1 MGNINSINK
10 VNFEFIKKNM
20 YNNEY
25 ILINTLHENNQNILI
40 SNTLSIE
47 DEIIKLNTYIKQNNN
62 IKIIIYGKNC
72 NDNNIIKKY
81 NQLEK
86 LGFKNLYIYLG
97 GLFEWLLLNE
107 IYGDDNFPIINKN
120 TELIIDFLKY
130 KG

>member
-10 VNFEFIKKNM
+10 VNFEFIKNNM

-25 ILINTLHENNQNILI
+25 IIINTLQENNQNILI

-47 DEIIKLNTYIKQNNN
+47 NEIKKLNTYIKQNNN
-62 IKIIIYGKNC
+62 IKIIIYGENS

-81 NQLEK
+81 NQLER
-86 LGFKNLYIYLG
+86 LGFKNIYIYLG

-107 IYGDDNFPIINKN
+107 IYGEENFPIINKN
-120 TELIIDFLKY
+120 NELIIDLLKY

>member
-10 VNFEFIKKNM
+10 VNFEFIKNNM

-25 ILINTLHENNQNILI
+25 IIINTLQEDNQNILI
-40 SNTLSIE
+40 ANTLSIE
-47 DEIIKLNTYIKQNNN
+47 NEIKNLNTYIKQNNN
-62 IKIIIYGKNC
+62 IKIIIYGENS

-107 IYGDDNFPIINKN
+107 IYGEENFPIVNKN
-120 TELIIDFLKY
+120 NELIIDLLKY

>member
-10 VNFEFIKKNM
+10 VNFEFIKKNIS
-20 YNNEY
+20 NDEY
-25 ILINTLHENNQNILI
+25 VIINTLQENNQNILI
-40 SNTLSIE
+40 FNTLSSE
-47 DEIIKLNTYIKQNNN
+47 DEIKYLNSYIKNDKNK
-62 IKIIIYGKNC
+62 KIIIYGENC

-86 LGFKNLYIYLG
+86 LGFYNLYIYIG

-107 IYGDDNFPIINKN
+107 IYGEDNFPIINKN
-120 TELIIDFLKY
+120 NEFIIDILKY

>member
-10 VNFEFIKKNM
+10 VNFEFIKKNIS
-20 YNNEY
+20 NNKY
-25 ILINTLHENNQNILI
+25 IIINTLQENNQNILI
-40 SNTLSIE
+40 FNTLSSE
-47 DEIIKLNTYIKQNNN
+47 DEIKYLNSYIKNDKNK
-62 IKIIIYGKNC
+62 KIIIYGENC

-86 LGFKNLYIYLG
+86 LGFYNLYIYIG

-107 IYGDDNFPIINKN
+107 IYGEDNFPIINKN
-120 TELIIDFLKY
+120 NEFIIDILKY

>member
-10 VNFEFIKKNM
+10 VNFEFIKNNM

-25 ILINTLHENNQNILI
+25 IIINTLQEHNQNILI
-40 SNTLSIE
+40 ANTLSIE
-47 DEIIKLNTYIKQNNN
+47 NEIKILNTYIKQNNN
-62 IKIIIYGKNC
+62 IKIIIYGENS

-86 LGFKNLYIYLG
+86 LGFKKLYIYLG

-107 IYGDDNFPIINKN
+107 IYGEENFPIVNKN
-120 TELIIDFLKY
+120 NELIIDLLKY

>member
-10 VNFEFIKKNM
+10 VNFEFIKSNM

-25 ILINTLHENNQNILI
+25 IIINTLQENNQNILI

-47 DEIIKLNTYIKQNNN
+47 DEIKQLNIFIKKNNN
-62 IKIIIYGKNC
+62 IKIIIYGENC

-86 LGFKNLYIYLG
+86 LGFKNLYVYLG
-97 GLFEWLLLNE
+97 GLFEWLLLND

-120 TELIIDFLKY
+120 TELIVDFLKY

>member
-10 VNFEFIKKNM
+10 VNFEFIKKNIS
-20 YNNEY
+20 NDEY
-25 ILINTLHENNQNILI
+25 IIINTLQENNQNILI
-40 SNTLSIE
+40 FNTLSSE
-47 DEIIKLNTYIKQNNN
+47 DEIKYLNSYIKNDKNK
-62 IKIIIYGKNC
+62 KIIIYGENC

-86 LGFKNLYIYLG
+86 LGFYNLYIYIG

-107 IYGDDNFPIINKN
+107 IYGEDNFPIINKN
-120 TELIIDFLKY
+120 NEFIIDILKY